1 MEPLQ
6 STTEK
11 SKRDYLLL
19 REALDHGN
27 QQAYAELL
35 RLYRNPIYFMLLK
48 MMNNPNDAEDLTME
62 AFGKAFKNL
71 DQYSPEFAFSTWLF
85 KIAANNCIDFMRKK
99 NTLPNCVD
107 QDLFNLEFNLND
119 VNGGMPDTPEERI
132 IEKQKIIMLRN
143 AVDQL
148 RPKYKQL
155 IDLRYFKELSY
166 EEISQ
171 ELGISMNNV
180 KIQLFRAK
188 EMLAGIMQNSRW
200 AI

>member
-1 MEPLQ
+1 MP
-6 STTEK
+6 T
-11 SKRDYLLL
+11 
-19 REALDHGN
+19 
-27 QQAYAELL
+27 
-35 RLYRNPIYFMLLK
+35 
-48 MMNNPNDAEDLTME
+48 
-62 AFGKAFKNL
+62 
-71 DQYSPEFAFSTWLF
+71 
-85 KIAANNCIDFMRKK
+85 
-99 NTLPNCVD
+99 CVD
-107 QDLFNLEFNLND
+107 QDLFNIEINFNDL
-119 VNGGMPDTPEERI
+119 NGGMPDTPEERI

-155 IDLRYFKELSY
+155 IELRYFKEFSY

-171 ELGISMNNV
+171 ELGISLNNV

>member
-1 MEPLQ
+1 METIQ

-35 RLYRNPIYFMLLK
+35 RLYRNPIYYMLLK

-99 NTLPNCVD
+99 NSMPNCID
-107 QDLFNLEFNLND
+107 QDLFNLEINLND

-155 IDLRYFKELSY
+155 IELRYFKEYSY
-166 EEISQ
+166 EEISS
-171 ELGISMNNV
+171 ELGISLGNV

-200 AI
+200 TI

>member
-1 MEPLQ
+1 METIQ

-35 RLYRNPIYFMLLK
+35 RLYRNPIYYMLLK

-99 NTLPNCVD
+99 NSMPNCID
-107 QDLFNLEFNLND
+107 QDLFNLEINLND

-155 IDLRYFKELSY
+155 IELRYFKEYSY

-171 ELGISMNNV
+171 ELGISLGNV

>member
-1 MEPLQ
+1 METIQ

-35 RLYRNPIYFMLLK
+35 RLYRNPIYYMLLK

-99 NTLPNCVD
+99 NSMPNCID
-107 QDLFNLEFNLND
+107 QDLFNLEINLND

-155 IDLRYFKELSY
+155 IELRYFKEYSY

-171 ELGISMNNV
+171 ELGISLGNV

-188 EMLAGIMQNSRW
+188 EILAGIMQNSRW

>member
-1 MEPLQ
+1 MESIQ
-6 STTEK
+6 SASEK
-11 SKRDYLLL
+11 SKRDYQLL
-19 REALDHGN
+19 RDALDNGN

-35 RLYRNPIYFMLLK
+35 RIYRNPIYYMLLK

-62 AFGKAFKNL
+62 TFGKAFKNL
-71 DQYSPEFAFSTWLF
+71 HQYSTEFAFSTWLF
-85 KIAANNCIDFMRKK
+85 RIAANNCIDFMRKK
-99 NTLPNCVD
+99 NTLPNCID
-107 QDLFNLEFNLND
+107 QDLFNMEVNIKD
-119 VNGGMPDTPEERI
+119 INGGLPDTPEERI
-132 IEKQKIIMLRN
+132 IEKQKIVMLRK

-148 RPKYKQL
+148 RPKYREL
-155 IDLRYFKELSY
+155 VELRYFRELSY

-171 ELGISMNNV
+171 EMGISINNV

>member
-1 MEPLQ
+1 METIQ

-35 RLYRNPIYFMLLK
+35 RLYRNPIYYMLLK
-48 MMNNPNDAEDLTME
+48 MMNDPNDAEDLTME

-99 NTLPNCVD
+99 NTMPTCID
-107 QDLFNLEFNLND
+107 QDFFNLELNLND
-119 VNGGMPDTPEERI
+119 VNGGMPDTPEEQI
-132 IEKQKIIMLRN
+132 IEKQKIIMLRK

-148 RPKYKQL
+148 RPKYKEL
-155 IDLRYFKELSY
+155 IDLRYFKEYSY

-171 ELGISMNNV
+171 ELGISLGNV

-200 AI
+200 TI